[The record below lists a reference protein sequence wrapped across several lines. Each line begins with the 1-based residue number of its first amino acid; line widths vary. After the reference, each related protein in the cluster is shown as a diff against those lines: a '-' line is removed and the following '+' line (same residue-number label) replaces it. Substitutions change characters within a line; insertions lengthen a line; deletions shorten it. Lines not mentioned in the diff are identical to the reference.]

1 MDPVEESQG
10 PGLSLTQVAF
20 AVGVNLLVL
29 AELSF
34 AVFSAAADPDN
45 FTLVFMK
52 SFFVLLAP
60 TLLAAFFLKRRLRP
74 AAGRAA
80 GR

>member
-1 MDPVEESQG
+1 MDPVKENQG
-10 PGLSLTQVAF
+10 PNLSLPQVLF

-34 AVFSAAADPDN
+34 AVYTAAADPEN

-52 SFFVLLAP
+52 TFFGMLVP
-60 TLLAAFFLKRRLRP
+60 TMLAAFFLKRRLRSD
-74 AAGRAA
+74 AAGAA
-80 GR
+80 A